1 MREESVLVANK
12 KSESPNGSH
21 TDKGSHPR
29 PPKSEQTRTSHEF
42 RGDTCKSPTYSKDD
56 KGFRGPLLICRG

>member
-21 TDKGSHPR
+21 TDKGSHPQ

-42 RGDTCKSPTYSKDD
+42 RGDTC
-56 KGFRGPLLICRG
+56 RAPLIQRTTRDFVVLF